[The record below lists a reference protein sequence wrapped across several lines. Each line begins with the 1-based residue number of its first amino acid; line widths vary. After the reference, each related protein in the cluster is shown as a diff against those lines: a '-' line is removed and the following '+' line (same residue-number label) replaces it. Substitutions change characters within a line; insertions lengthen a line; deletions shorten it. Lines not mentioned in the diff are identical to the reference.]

1 MRYRD
6 NFCIATICCTFALI
20 KQLFPTHFFLF
31 NDVAFF
37 IFRLNALQLLHLRVL
52 LRSDVLPTVPYI
64 HTYIHNYHTYKNVL
78 YMYSIY
84 TYHFIVFYNF
94 KKFYVR
100 TSNICIHAYERIHT
114 LAVSYAYTFYNT
126 LSASALAISSELVT
140 VKAARMCARP

>member
-1 MRYRD
+1 MCYRGYY
-6 NFCIATICCTFALI
+6 CIATICCTLALI

-84 TYHFIVFYNF
+84 T
-94 KKFYVR
+94 
-100 TSNICIHAYERIHT
+100 
-114 LAVSYAYTFYNT
+114 
-126 LSASALAISSELVT
+126 
-140 VKAARMCARP
+140 